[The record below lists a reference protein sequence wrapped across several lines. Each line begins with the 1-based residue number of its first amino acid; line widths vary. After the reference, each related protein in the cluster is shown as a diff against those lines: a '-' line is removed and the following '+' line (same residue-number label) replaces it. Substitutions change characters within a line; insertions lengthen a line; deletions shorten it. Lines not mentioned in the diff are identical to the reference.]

1 MIINAW
7 VLGMFVVFLIIL
19 FSLMIYFQ
27 KNKQKLSFI
36 ISLVSFLIMLAI
48 FYMEYHLNFINWPST
63 SEYDPLVGS
72 NSFLIY
78 PSSSLYSVFLE
89 NDILK
94 YFLINEI

>member
-48 FYMEYHLNFINWPST
+48 FLHG
-63 SEYDPLVGS
+63 V
-72 NSFLIY
+72 SFKLH
-78 PSSSLYSVFLE
+78 
-89 NDILK
+89 
-94 YFLINEI
+94 